1 MLLITDNSGSDST
14 EIAEWVQ
21 EVRSPAV
28 ASREIAALVLSEI
41 AAMDEV
47 YLRIVGHV
55 VRRLITVDG
64 QRGRDLSLVRPDGG
78 EIDVEWDVVS
88 DVLIWIGQ
96 TLRDRSPVVSGKYR
110 EGHTLYAGDEMV
122 PVGAVIPPA
131 TRYTFINLQPYAHKI
146 EIGKT
151 RSGRDF
157 VIQVPNRIYER
168 TAIDASARFG
178 NIARITFDY
187 EPTSYVTAPVIYVDI

>member
-110 EGHTLYAGDEMV
+110 EGHTLYADDQMV
-122 PVGAVIPPA
+122 PIGGVIPPA
-131 TRYTFINLQPYAHKI
+131 ARYTFINLQPYAHKI

-151 RSGRDF
+151 ENGRDF

-168 TAIDASARFG
+168 TAIDANTRFG

-187 EPTSYVTAPVIYVDI
+187 EPTSYVTAPVIYVEI

>member
-1 MLLITDNSGSDST
+1 MLQITDNSGSDST

-28 ASREIAALVLSEI
+28 AAREIAALVMSEI
-41 AAMDEV
+41 VSMDAV

-55 VRRLITVDG
+55 VRRLVKVDG
-64 QRGRDLSLVRPDGG
+64 QQGRDLALVKPDGG
-78 EIDVEWDVVS
+78 EIEVEWDVVS

-96 TLRDRSPVVSGKYR
+96 TLRDRSPVVSGRYR

-122 PVGAVIPPA
+122 AIGAVIPA
-131 TRYTFINLQPYAHKI
+131 AARYTFINLQPYARKI

-168 TAIDASARFG
+168 TANDASARFG

-187 EPTSYVTAPVIYVDI
+187 ERTRSVATPIIYVDL

>member
-1 MLLITDNSGSDST
+1 MLLITDAGASDNR

-28 ASREIAALVLSEI
+28 AAREIATFVMSEI
-41 AAMDEV
+41 VSMDAV
-47 YLRIVGHV
+47 YLRIAGHV
-55 VRRLITVDG
+55 VRRLIMVDG
-64 QRGRDLSLVRPDGG
+64 QPGRDLALIRPDGG

-96 TLRDRSPVVSGKYR
+96 TLRDRSPVRSGKYR
-110 EGHTLYAGDEMV
+110 EGHTLYADDQMV
-122 PVGAVIPPA
+122 PIGGVIPPA
-131 TRYTFINLQPYAHKI
+131 ARYTFINLQPYAHKI

-151 RSGRDF
+151 ENGRDF

-168 TAIDASARFG
+168 TAIDANTRFG

-187 EPTSYVTAPVIYVDI
+187 EPTSYVTAPVIYVDL

>member
-1 MLLITDNSGSDST
+1 MLQITDNSGSNST

-28 ASREIAALVLSEI
+28 AAREIAALVISEI
-41 AAMDEV
+41 ATMDAV

-55 VRRLITVDG
+55 VRKLITVDG
-64 QRGRDLSLVRPDGG
+64 QAGRDLALVQPDGG

-96 TLRDRSPVVSGKYR
+96 MLRDRSPILSGKYR
-110 EGHTLYAGDEMV
+110 EGHTLYADDEV
-122 PVGAVIPPA
+122 VLIGAAIPPA

-151 RSGRDF
+151 NSGRDF

-168 TAIDASARFG
+168 TAIDANARFG

-187 EPTSYVTAPVIYVDI
+187 EPTSYVTAPVIYVDL